1 MIGGLKELTLLVFGR
16 NCGTDFQR
24 TIDTV
29 QAVTKFYSEIKFQ
42 LVVVDDGSTD
52 SSQIVINR
60 EKFFAVDEIV
70 LPHSLGI
77 SGAINAG
84 LPHVKCERMIWLPA
98 SNMYGV
104 ESICNLIDYSSGADL
119 VIGFRSNLTKAR
131 PTIKLISSLL
141 VRGFMHIF
149 TFHFISDFKGCNL
162 YYTEDVK
169 RWLNPDRK
177 HGGDLVL
184 MTRILLQTERIVQVP
199 TPINESHKNRP
210 SKKLSDNWPS
220 WKAIISAVRG
230 IFASVRLYRSN
241 SNKK

>member
-1 MIGGLKELTLLVFGR
+1 MVSGLKELTFLVFGR

-29 QAVTKFYSEIKFQ
+29 QAVSKLYPEIKFQ

-52 SSQIVINR
+52 SAQIVINR
-60 EKFFAVDEIV
+60 EIFFAVDEIA

-84 LPHVKCERMIWLPA
+84 LSHVKYERMIWLPA

-104 ESICNLIDYSSGADL
+104 EGICNLIDYSSGADL

-131 PTIKLISSLL
+131 PTIKLMASLV

-162 YYTEDVK
+162 YYTKDVK
-169 RWLNPDRK
+169 RWLNPERK

-184 MTRILLQTERIVQVP
+184 MTQILLQTERIVQVP
-199 TPINESHKNRP
+199 TPINQSHNSRP

-230 IFASVRLYRSN
+230 IFASVRLYHSN